1 MPIKMANLLSYR
13 ASVPTHSISHGTHC
27 SLCLP
32 LDRLSHSSGGGA
44 LSPCLHMPF
53 IRASHSSVPSLP
65 KSFCDGGSSG
75 VSSPH
80 HALLSAQSFNA
91 SGFTVVAFTALPA
104 SSTLVVLLVGVG
116 VAFTSNDAP
125 SSLCTSIIMC
135 LTAFAPAF
143 LAAWAGPRPTPPASS
158 RGPLHKLDGFKAS
171 RQGLMVCHTGAVPS
185 PGMMPHV
192 GVLSNSR
199 KGKGF

>member
-1 MPIKMANLLSYR
+1 MADLLSCR
-13 ASVPTHSISHGTHC
+13 ASAPARSISC
-27 SLCLP
+27 SACYGLHLP
-32 LDRLSHSSGGGA
+32 LDRLSHGSGGGA
-44 LSPCLHMPF
+44 SSLCLRMPF
-53 IRASHSSVPSLP
+53 IGASHGSIPSLL
-65 KSFCDGGSSG
+65 KSFCDSGSSSI
-75 VSSPH
+75 SSLC
-80 HALLSAQSFNA
+80 HALLSAQGSNA
-91 SGFTVVAFTALPA
+91 SGFVVVASTALPA
-104 SSTLVVLLVGVG
+104 SLMLVVLLVGAG
-116 VAFTSNDAP
+116 VAFASNDAP
-125 SSLCTSIIMC
+125 PGLCTSIIMC

-143 LAAWAGPRPTPPASS
+143 LATWAGPRPTPPASS